1 MSEPVSFA
9 SRRVSG
15 ATNWFINGL
24 CPPALTDVER
34 VHETVPEHLGLI
46 GVVGAEQV
54 VGPATHV
61 GHFRHGLGRTSRW

>member
-24 CPPALTDVER
+24 CPPALTTLNES
-34 VHETVPEHLGLI
+34 TKPF
-46 GVVGAEQV
+46 
-54 VGPATHV
+54 PS
-61 GHFRHGLGRTSRW
+61 TSA